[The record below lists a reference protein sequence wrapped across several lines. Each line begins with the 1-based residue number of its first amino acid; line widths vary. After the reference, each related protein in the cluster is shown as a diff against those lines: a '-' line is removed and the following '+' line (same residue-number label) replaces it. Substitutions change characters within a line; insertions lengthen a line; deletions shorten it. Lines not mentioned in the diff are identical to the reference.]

1 MSKLISPNEIG
12 AAFALIVILGKFVD
26 LFSKPFFLFLYKATV
41 GFFPGVAMLFIV
53 VGLVSTILI
62 MIRLHLLFHQRQL
75 FNVLFLN
82 RVHFGIKVL
91 GGNID
96 RLDLEDV
103 EDLEDLEDVEDLSK

>member
-62 MIRLHLLFHQRQL
+62 TIRLHLLFHQKQL

-82 RVHFGIKVL
+82 RVHSGIKRL
-91 GGNID
+91 GGNVD
-96 RLDLEDV
+96 SL
-103 EDLEDLEDVEDLSK
+103 DLEDVEDLSK